1 MDRLEKGTKGQR
13 DKERKKQRD
22 QGTMGQWYNG
32 TMVNPPP
39 HFCVCFLQSGGA
51 TQLRVC
57 SQRGLPRLV
66 FLFVSLF
73 GSIKAN
79 R

>member
-32 TMVNPPP
+32 TMVNLPP
-39 HFCVCFLQSGGA
+39 FWF
-51 TQLRVC
+51 
-57 SQRGLPRLV
+57 V
-66 FLFVSLF
+66 FYKVVELFS
-73 GSIKAN
+73 
-79 R
+79 